1 MAQFFGSNYRS
12 LHCFMQ
18 SKRVHPA
25 FHKSLDGQAAWSHGV
40 AETVR
45 GLGGTSGIG
54 TEMRIDAVVRSPLK
68 EKGTEWNCDVITQR
82 RGPGRLSLWLRA
94 GAGAEDLTVTVVVFI
109 YATTLPP
116 SPISFPSAFKH
127 NFSC

>member
-25 FHKSLDGQAAWSHGV
+25 FHKRLDGQRAWSHGV

-54 TEMRIDAVVRSPLK
+54 TEMRIDTVVRSPLK
-68 EKGTEWNCDVITQR
+68 EKGTEWNCDMITQR

-94 GAGAEDLTVTVVVFI
+94 GASAGDLTVTVVVFH
-109 YATTLPP
+109 LCHHFPP
-116 SPISFPSAFKH
+116 FPHLFAI
-127 NFSC
+127 CI

>member
-82 RGPGRLSLWLRA
+82 KGARQAFPVVASWCRCRGLDGDGGGFHLCHH
-94 GAGAEDLTVTVVVFI
+94 F
-109 YATTLPP
+109 PP
-116 SPISFPSAFKH
+116 FPH
-127 NFSC
+127 LFSICL

>member
-12 LHCFMQ
+12 LLCFMQ

-25 FHKSLDGQAAWSHGV
+25 FHKSLDGQRAWLHGV

-45 GLGGTSGIG
+45 GLGDTSGMG
-54 TEMRIDAVVRSPLK
+54 TEMRRDAIMRSPLK
-68 EKGTEWNCDVITQR
+68 EKGTEWNCDVIIQR

-94 GAGAEDLTVTVVVFI
+94 GASADDLTVTVVGFHLCHH
-109 YATTLPP
+109 LPP
-116 SPISFPSAFKH
+116 FPH
-127 NFSC
+127 LFSICI

>member
-1 MAQFFGSNYRS
+1 MAQFFGPNYRS

-18 SKRVHPA
+18 SKCVHPA
-25 FHKSLDGQAAWSHGV
+25 FHRSLDGQRAWLHGV

-54 TEMRIDAVVRSPLK
+54 TGMRIDAVVRSPLK

-94 GAGAEDLTVTVVVFI
+94 AASADDLMVVVFH
-109 YATTLPP
+109 LCHHFPP
-116 SPISFPSAFKH
+116 FPH
-127 NFSC
+127 LFSICI